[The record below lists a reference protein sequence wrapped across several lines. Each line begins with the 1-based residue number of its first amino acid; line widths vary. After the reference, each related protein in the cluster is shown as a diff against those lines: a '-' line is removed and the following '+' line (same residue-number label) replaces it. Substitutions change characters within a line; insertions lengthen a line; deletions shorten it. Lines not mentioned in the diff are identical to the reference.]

1 MLDKGFGYVLFWV
14 WNFMIFEWKQ
24 SDKIKTS
31 E

>member
-1 MLDKGFGYVLFWV
+1 MLDKGFGYVLFLD
-14 WNFMIFEWKQ
+14 WNFMIFEWKH